1 MLLIS
6 IIVHPAIIMK
16 IFRPFFI
23 AIQYLY
29 ALKFSIWFP
38 PQISIYRTKLSI
50 PYSLME
56 EHLYM
61 EGPGRFTACAYT
73 QRFARN
79 APYAAVFPPGGR
91 SPLKKGVAT
100 WWQRPLG
107 AI

>member
-38 PQISIYRTKLSI
+38 PQLPICISVCFKNGQLRLELPTHCTNYAIFSCL
-50 PYSLME
+50 
-56 EHLYM
+56 HLILHQM
-61 EGPGRFTACAYT
+61 M
-73 QRFARN
+73 
-79 APYAAVFPPGGR
+79 
-91 SPLKKGVAT
+91 
-100 WWQRPLG
+100 
-107 AI
+107 